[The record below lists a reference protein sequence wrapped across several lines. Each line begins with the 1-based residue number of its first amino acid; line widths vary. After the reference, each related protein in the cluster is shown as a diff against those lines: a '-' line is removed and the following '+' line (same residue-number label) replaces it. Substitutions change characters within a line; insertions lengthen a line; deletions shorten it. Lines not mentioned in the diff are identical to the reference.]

1 MNIKLASR
9 FLRYSKGSKGLV
21 ILTFLFGILY
31 AVCSMLIPD
40 YAGKAIDSIGLDDGN
55 ALLYKN
61 LLIIVVLLVL
71 AALFQLL
78 LMRLNNRLS
87 YDLVMKL
94 RNDCYG
100 KIGRLKVSYLDRTPS
115 GKVQSMI
122 ISDTETIADGFLLF
136 LNQFVSGVMS
146 IVVTLVI
153 MFRINWKVA
162 AFVLIFTPLS
172 FIASYLIAKGAFVS
186 FRKQSKLRA
195 DQTGYISEMASNL
208 RECKLYNVN
217 DTKLK
222 GFDEINESYRK
233 TATKATFLSSISN
246 PSTRFVNALIYAGV
260 VFIGAFQGI
269 GGIITIGSLSSLLAY
284 ANRFMKPFNDLS
296 AVYTELSDSFA
307 CLARIFTF
315 LDEEEIS
322 KDPDSYEDHY
332 DRTSKVD
339 IEFKDVCF
347 SYVPGTPI
355 LKNVSFKIGAGES
368 YAIVGPTGCGKTT
381 LINLLMRYYEPDSGD
396 ILVGGRSIK
405 TIPRS
410 KLREYIGFVTQDTWL
425 YNGSIMDNIKFSNE
439 DMSDEEAKT
448 ASRRSGSDSFIR
460 KLPHG
465 YEEMVDNARDDISEG
480 QKQLL
485 TITRAMASD
494 PAVMILDEA
503 TSSVDVVTEHK
514 IQGAVKELLD
524 GRTGIIIAH
533 RLSTITGCDK
543 IVVLIKGEVK
553 ELGNHESLI
562 KQGGFYSELYN
573 SYIS

>member
-1 MNIKLASR
+1 MNLKLVTR
-9 FLRYSKGSKGLV
+9 FLRYSKASQGL
-21 ILTFLFGILY
+21 IFLTFIFGILY
-31 AVCSMLIPD
+31 AASSMLIPD

-55 ALLYKN
+55 AALYKN
-61 LLIIVVLLVL
+61 LVIIIVLLVL
-71 AALFQLL
+71 ASLFQLL
-78 LMRLNNRLS
+78 LMRLNNRIS
-87 YDLVMKL
+87 FDLVMQL
-94 RNDCYG
+94 RNDCYR
-100 KIGRLKVSYLDRTPS
+100 KIGRLKVAYLDRTPQ

-146 IVVTLVI
+146 ILVTLVI

-162 AFVLIFTPLS
+162 CFVLIFTPLS
-172 FIASYLIAKGAFVS
+172 FIVSYLIAKGS
-186 FRKQSKLRA
+186 FISFKNQSQLRA
-195 DQTGYISEMASNL
+195 DQTGYISEIASNL

-217 DTKLK
+217 ETKLAR
-222 GFDEINESYRK
+222 FDEINESYRK

-260 VFIGAFQGI
+260 VFIGAFLGI
-269 GGIITIGSLSSLLAY
+269 GGTITIGALSSLLAY

-307 CLARIFTF
+307 CLTRIFTF
-315 LDEEEIS
+315 LDEEEITG
-322 KDPDSYEDHY
+322 DPEGYEASY

-355 LKNVSFKIGAGES
+355 LKNVSFKIGGGES

-396 ILVGGRSIK
+396 ILVDGRSIK

-425 YNGSIMDNIKFSNE
+425 YNGSIMDNIKFSCE
-439 DMSDEEAKT
+439 DMSVEDAKK
-448 ASRRSGSDSFIR
+448 AAKRSGSDSFIR
-460 KLPHG
+460 KLPRG
-465 YEEMVDNARDDISEG
+465 YNEPVDNARDDISEG

-562 KQGGFYSELYN
+562 NQGGFYSELYN